1 MIALRGDFAHKG
13 VAAAVEVIL
22 HAGDFGTVL
31 VIGAAFEAGREAHLH
46 FRIDTAGELGI
57 RMEIIHAAA
66 HFEKVER
73 VAGEF
78 FCSGAGRK
86 RAVIEVSA
94 AKPSKARG
102 H

>member
-1 MIALRGDFAHKG
+1 ELRGTLTHKG

-31 VIGAAFEAGREAHLH
+31 VIGAAFEAGREAHIH
-46 FRIDTAGELGI
+46 FRIDTAWKLGI
-57 RMEIIHAAA
+57 RMEVIDAAA

-78 FCSGAGRK
+78 FCSGAGSK
-86 RAVIEVSA
+86 RSVVEISP
-94 AKPSKARG
+94 AKPSKARCHRG
-102 H
+102 